1 MQIDFRDV
9 TDYAPSAVHF
19 PDCVRAFEDLGFVR
33 LGRMAV
39 VRVAGMDVVARWF
52 PEPHR
57 HELIQMKGIPPTV
70 LAAPDSSAF
79 VLVDWWWGMPEVRLR
94 TVLTT
99 GAIVETRRAWDVPPV
114 CISSEKK
121 LAQSFVLDDEQC
133 RSAGRGRDIR
143 VAIGD
148 PAVLWRAHQM
158 HVNAYLEKHD
168 GKPIAHR
175 EMVQA
180 LNMSTRLC
188 IHDRR
193 IELRWAWLQIAFH
206 IMLFGFIVT
215 SVGVTLAVG
224 MGAALVVLAV
234 EILAIRSVSRRLLMW
249 IRYERRLRPSFA

>member
-33 LGRMAV
+33 LGRMAI
-39 VRVAGMDVVARWF
+39 VRVPAMDAVARFF
-52 PEPHR
+52 PKPHR
-57 HELIQMKGIPPTV
+57 NELVQMKAIPPTV
-70 LAAPDSSAF
+70 LASADGSSF

-99 GAIVETRRAWDVPPV
+99 GGIVETRRSWDVPPV
-114 CISSEKK
+114 WLSSEKK
-121 LAQSFVLDDEQC
+121 LAQSLVLSDEQC
-133 RSAGRGRDIR
+133 RSAGRGRDIQ
-143 VAIGD
+143 VATGD

-158 HVNAYLEKHD
+158 HVNAYLEEHD

-175 EMVQA
+175 EMAQA

-193 IELRWAWLQIAFH
+193 IELQMAWLQIAFH

-215 SVGVTLAVG
+215 SVWVTAAVG

-249 IRYERRLRPSFA
+249 IRYERRLRPRFA